1 MVLLLT
7 YIPCYVSRIYMNYLY
22 GVIDLLHSWLKEI
35 INPHF
40 RDFQIL
46 LKYTDVQGSC
56 EQLVLFQIR
65 DMGVV

>member
-1 MVLLLT
+1 MLLLT
-7 YIPCYVSRIYMNYLY
+7 YIPCYVSGIYMNYLY

-35 INPHF
+35 TNPHF

-46 LKYTDVQGSC
+46 LKYTKVQSGRD
-56 EQLVLFQIR
+56 QLELFHIR